1 MAKSNLFLKAMALVV
16 GIIGVYTIII
26 LFFAL
31 PKIDRSIQSL
41 EERNGR
47 EVLHGLVLLTKNIS
61 KEIDDFKKVSRERH
75 KNQLKNLT
83 NSIWSLVYV
92 EYNISSSDE
101 NKKSTL
107 KKLSKLRYDGDNYFF
122 ASDYSSV
129 LISHPSIQD
138 KDMSQVKDIKN
149 NLVVPPMVEI
159 ARKEGSGF
167 YSYWWK
173 KNNNDPTPYEKLT
186 FSKNFPQWSMVVG
199 TGVYIDDIEKGVEKR
214 KIELMEQLRDIV
226 KTTKIG
232 ASGYLYIF
240 DGNGEMLIH
249 PNWQKDKTMKGLKN
263 PSTGRDIFDDL
274 VQASKTSKELYYKW
288 DSPND
293 KNNYIYDKVSWIE
306 YVPELDWYICSS
318 AYVSEF
324 KESSSYI
331 KSFIIWLSLF
341 MLFVV
346 LTYSYIFLKNLLQ
359 PISKISELS
368 TRVANG
374 DYGAK
379 SPFVDRKDE
388 IGHLSKSFNAMVD
401 TIKDNIENL
410 DEKVREKTSELT
422 IEKQKAEEATKAKS
436 EFLANMSHEIRTP
449 MNGIIGMSHLALQT
463 DLNDRQ
469 KNYIQKIDNSA
480 KSLLGIINDILDF
493 SKIEAGKLVMDV
505 IEFELFKAIDSVI
518 NLIEFKTHEKNL
530 ELIVSYGK
538 GVGKIFY
545 GDPLRISQILTNL
558 LGNAVK
564 FTEHGEIGVY
574 VTRVGEDR
582 LRFEVKDTGIGL
594 SSEQADRLF
603 QSFSQA
609 DGSTTRKYGGTGLGL
624 TISKQ
629 LVELMNGKIWVESE
643 KGVGS
648 SFIFEIELK
657 QVDNQEGKY
666 HQFDNK
672 KVLIV
677 DDNETWQEIL
687 SALLENFGFSV
698 VVAKGGEHAL
708 QIIGGCDNSY
718 DLILMDWNM
727 PGIDGIETTKKLKE
741 ACALKTPTIIMVSSF
756 RQESIVKLAK
766 GVGIDLFLQKP
777 INPSMLY
784 NILAG
789 LFLEDVFYSFVQT
802 KEQSNGKIDIALLS
816 GSRILLTEDNTTNQ
830 EIILG
835 LLEGSGIDID
845 TAYNGQEAVDK
856 FKQNRYELILMDIQ
870 MPIMDGY
877 EATKLI
883 RELDNLVPIVAL
895 TANAMKE
902 DAERTKNAGMNAH
915 LNKPIEVEKL
925 YSVLLEFISKKVT
938 SDKMIKSAKDE
949 LAIPD
954 FQYIDASLGLSLL
967 GGNKKLYLRVLNNF
981 YEDYAE
987 LRLENM
993 NDNDFKRAAHTI
1005 KGLAANIGAS
1015 SLEQIAAELESTGN
1029 RDLTPDFYT
1038 ELTKIIDEI
1047 GSKLITT
1054 TKEPKTAGESI
1065 DIKKRNELFLALKD
1079 AIESKRPKKYQPIMD
1094 EISTYSLCEE
1104 DAASFEKIKSLVG
1117 KYKFNEAL
1125 KEIGG

>member
-1 MAKSNLFLKAMALVV
+1 M
-16 GIIGVYTIII
+16 
-26 LFFAL
+26 
-31 PKIDRSIQSL
+31 
-41 EERNGR
+41 
-47 EVLHGLVLLTKNIS
+47 
-61 KEIDDFKKVSRERH
+61 SR
-75 KNQLKNLT
+75 K
-83 NSIWSLVYV
+83 
-92 EYNISSSDE
+92 
-101 NKKSTL
+101 NKKAE
-107 KKLSKLRYDGDNYFF
+107 D
-122 ASDYSSV
+122 A
-129 LISHPSIQD
+129 
-138 KDMSQVKDIKN
+138 
-149 NLVVPPMVEI
+149 
-159 ARKEGSGF
+159 
-167 YSYWWK
+167 
-173 KNNNDPTPYEKLT
+173 
-186 FSKNFPQWSMVVG
+186 
-199 TGVYIDDIEKGVEKR
+199 
-214 KIELMEQLRDIV
+214 
-226 KTTKIG
+226 
-232 ASGYLYIF
+232 
-240 DGNGEMLIH
+240 
-249 PNWQKDKTMKGLKN
+249 
-263 PSTGRDIFDDL
+263 
-274 VQASKTSKELYYKW
+274 
-288 DSPND
+288 
-293 KNNYIYDKVSWIE
+293 
-306 YVPELDWYICSS
+306 
-318 AYVSEF
+318 
-324 KESSSYI
+324 
-331 KSFIIWLSLF
+331 
-341 MLFVV
+341 
-346 LTYSYIFLKNLLQ
+346 
-359 PISKISELS
+359 
-368 TRVANG
+368 TR
-374 DYGAK
+374 
-379 SPFVDRKDE
+379 
-388 IGHLSKSFNAMVD
+388 
-401 TIKDNIENL
+401 
-410 DEKVREKTSELT
+410 
-422 IEKQKAEEATKAKS
+422 AKS

-493 SKIEAGKLVMDV
+493 SKIEAGKLAIDT

-518 NLIEFKTHEKNL
+518 NLVEFKTHEKNL

-594 SSEQADRLF
+594 TPEQTARLF

-657 QVDNQEGKY
+657 QVDNQDSKY

-672 KVLIV
+672 RVLIV

-698 VVAKGGEHAL
+698 VIAKSGEHAL
-708 QIIGGCDNSY
+708 RIIGSCDSGY

-727 PGIDGIETTKKLKE
+727 PGLDGIETTKRLKE
-741 ACALKTPTIIMVSSF
+741 ACALKTPTVIMVSSF

-789 LFLEDVFYSFVQT
+789 LFLEDVFYSF
-802 KEQSNGKIDIALLS
+802 EQIKDQGSGKMDIALLT
-816 GSRILLTEDNTTNQ
+816 GSKILLTEDNTTNQ

-845 TAYNGQEAVDK
+845 IAQNGEEAVDK

-883 RELDNLVPIVAL
+883 RELDALIPIVAL

-902 DAERTKNAGMNAH
+902 DVEKTRNAGMNAH

-925 YSVLLEFISKKVT
+925 YGALLEFISKKVADNET
-938 SDKMIKSAKDE
+938 TKVVSDE
-949 LAIPD
+949 LVIPD
-954 FQYIDASLGLSLL
+954 FEHINAPLGLSHL
-967 GGNKKLYLRVLNNF
+967 GGNRKLYLKVLHNF
-981 YEDYAE
+981 HEDYAE

-1015 SLEQIAAELESTGN
+1015 SLEQIAAKLESTCD
-1029 RDLTPDFYT
+1029 RDLTPEFYVQ
-1038 ELTKIIDEI
+1038 LAKIIDEI
-1047 GSKLITT
+1047 GSKLIATPD
-1054 TKEPKTAGESI
+1054 KLKPVGAPI
-1065 DIKKRNELFLALKD
+1065 DANKRNELFLALKD

-1094 EISTYSLCEE
+1094 EIVKYALCEE
-1104 DAASFEKIKSLVG
+1104 DMAIFEKIKNLVG

-1125 KEIGG
+1125 KELEG

>member
-1 MAKSNLFLKAMALVV
+1 MDKSQNLPNKSDASLAQTISHNNALNEEEALTLLAEVTQTLKAQNDRQTRIYSRLHKIGKNINEALEIDGLYKMAVDFAVDELQFEKCLIFEHDDKNGWFKVVKSKGYDNPMQQKIIAIINLLLSGEIIEYLRISRAAITHTSEKPDEKVAKLAKSLFLSECYFELVGGDMEAPYALIVV
-16 GIIGVYTIII
+16 GSGLENKSSFSSIGVDDLAMLALGNFTVQLSNAINNIV
-26 LFFAL
+26 FFKAWQNE
-31 PKIDRSIQSL
+31 KQRL
-41 EERNGR
+41 EENIKRR
-47 EVLHGLVLLTKNIS
+47 TK
-61 KEIDDFKKVSRERH
+61 
-75 KNQLKNLT
+75 
-83 NSIWSLVYV
+83 
-92 EYNISSSDE
+92 
-101 NKKSTL
+101 
-107 KKLSKLRYDGDNYFF
+107 
-122 ASDYSSV
+122 
-129 LISHPSIQD
+129 
-138 KDMSQVKDIKN
+138 
-149 NLVVPPMVEI
+149 
-159 ARKEGSGF
+159 
-167 YSYWWK
+167 
-173 KNNNDPTPYEKLT
+173 
-186 FSKNFPQWSMVVG
+186 
-199 TGVYIDDIEKGVEKR
+199 
-214 KIELMEQLRDIV
+214 ELE
-226 KTTKIG
+226 
-232 ASGYLYIF
+232 
-240 DGNGEMLIH
+240 E
-249 PNWQKDKTMKGLKN
+249 QKDTFEA
-263 PSTGRDIFDDL
+263 IY
-274 VQASKTSKELYYKW
+274 KTSKDGIAVLDVETTAFLDANPAYSDMTGYTKDELIRTSCIKLSI
-288 DSPND
+288 DED
-293 KNNYIYDKVSWIE
+293 K
-306 YVPELDWYICSS
+306 
-318 AYVSEF
+318 
-324 KESSSYI
+324 
-331 KSFIIWLSLF
+331 
-341 MLFVV
+341 
-346 LTYSYIFLKNLLQ
+346 
-359 PISKISELS
+359 
-368 TRVANG
+368 
-374 DYGAK
+374 AK
-379 SPFVDRKDE
+379 SQLAIEEV
-388 IGHLSKSFNAMVD
+388 LSKGF
-401 TIKDNIENL
+401 IKDFI
-410 DEKVREKTSELT
+410 KTCVKKDGSYVVVSMSIALMSDKKKMLVSAKDITKQKELEQSLVE
-422 IEKQKAEEATKAKS
+422 EKQKAEEATKAKS

-493 SKIEAGKLVMDV
+493 SKIEAGKLVIDV

-594 SSEQADRLF
+594 TSEQTDRLF

-657 QVDNQEGKY
+657 QVDNQDSKY

-708 QIIGGCDNSY
+708 RIIGGCDSSY

-727 PGIDGIETTKKLKE
+727 PGIDGIETTKRLKE

-789 LFLEDVFYSFVQT
+789 LFLEDVFYSFAQT
-802 KEQSNGKIDIALLS
+802 KEQSNSKIDIALLS

-845 TAYNGQEAVDK
+845 TAHNGQEAVDK

-883 RELDNLVPIVAL
+883 RELDDLVPIVAL

-938 SDKMIKSAKDE
+938 SDKMLKSAKDE

-1094 EISTYSLCEE
+1094 EISAYSLCEE
-1104 DAASFEKIKSLVG
+1104 DTVSFEKIKSLVG